1 MQEKKLTI
9 RFPKTLDDSLNKIC
23 ASSNI
28 SKSEYVRNIL
38 VEHFNESQ
46 KQEEKVI
53 EKLEKFKQDMN
64 ENLDKNIEKIIKIST
79 RNLLYGI
86 TNFHLLKLK
95 IKNDLSENATSEVKD
110 KTVSIYVSEAK
121 KLTNSHEVDSLIPKN
136 NKTFFD
142 NVIEK

>member
-64 ENLDKNIEKIIKIST
+64 ENLDKNIERIIKIST

>member
-1 MQEKKLTI
+1 MQEKILNVRI
-9 RFPKTLDDSLNKIC
+9 PKKLDDSLNKIC

-38 VEHFNESQ
+38 VEHFNKSQ

-64 ENLDKNIEKIIKIST
+64 ENLDKNIERIIKIST

>member
-1 MQEKKLTI
+1 MQEKILNVRI
-9 RFPKTLDDSLNKIC
+9 PKKLDDSLNKIC

-38 VEHFNESQ
+38 VEHFNEPK

-64 ENLDKNIEKIIKIST
+64 ENLDKNIERIIKIST

>member
-1 MQEKKLTI
+1 MQEKILNVRI
-9 RFPKTLDDSLNKIC
+9 PKKLDDSLNKIC

-46 KQEEKVI
+46 KQEEKVL
-53 EKLEKFKQDMN
+53 EKLEKFQQDIN
-64 ENLDKNIEKIIKIST
+64 ENLDKNIERIIKIST

>member
-64 ENLDKNIEKIIKIST
+64 ENLDKNIERIIKITT

>member
-28 SKSEYVRNIL
+28 SKSEYVRSIL

-46 KQEEKVI
+46 KQEEKII

-64 ENLDKNIEKIIKIST
+64 ENLDKNIERIIKIST

>member
-1 MQEKKLTI
+1 MQEKILNVRI
-9 RFPKTLDDSLNKIC
+9 PKKLDDSLNKIC

-64 ENLDKNIEKIIKIST
+64 ENLDKNIERIIKIST

>member
-9 RFPKTLDDSLNKIC
+9 RIPETLDNSLNKIC

-64 ENLDKNIEKIIKIST
+64 ENLDKNIERIIKITT

-110 KTVSIYVSEAK
+110 KTVSVYVSEAK

>member
-64 ENLDKNIEKIIKIST
+64 ENLDKNIERIMKITT
-79 RNLLYGI
+79 RNLLYAI